1 MPAVKKYTT
10 DEEKKEAERVRK
22 RNAYRIKHGIALDAK
37 LHTHAKP
44 QDMEARRQYHINYM
58 KEYNK
63 KRRESRQLSK
73 GDALSYAKAEIPKV
87 DEVDSFRPEEKKED
101 ILKTVYE
108 IKAEN

>member
-44 QDMEARRQYHINYM
+44 QDMEARRQYHH
-58 KEYNK
+58 
-63 KRRESRQLSK
+63 QW
-73 GDALSYAKAEIPKV
+73 
-87 DEVDSFRPEEKKED
+87 
-101 ILKTVYE
+101 
-108 IKAEN
+108 

>member
-63 KRRESRQLSK
+63 KRRESRQRQK
-73 GDALSYAKAEIPKV
+73 CEMPKV

-101 ILKTVYE
+101 ILKSSIE

>member
-1 MPAVKKYTT
+1 MPAAKKYTT

-63 KRRESRQLSK
+63 KRRESRQL
-73 GDALSYAKAEIPKV
+73 LKAEIPKV

-101 ILKTVYE
+101 ILKSSIE